1 MEGLF
6 NPLSIL
12 LHTVNA
18 LILFVALYF
27 LLYKPVKKFL
37 DKRSAGIARA
47 ITDADKSL
55 SDAQAEYAQAQEK
68 NNDAQTEANALL
80 KDSAK
85 QAKTRA
91 EAIIADANEQAKL
104 IIDAAKKEAETI
116 FESAREAMADEA
128 AALSVE
134 IASKILAREI
144 NLDEHRQMIDEF
156 LQKVG

>member
-37 DKRSAGIARA
+37 DKRNAGIAQ
-47 ITDADKSL
+47 TLSDADKSL
-55 SDAQAEYAQAQEK
+55 SDAKAEYDLAHEK
-68 NNDAQTEANALL
+68 NNSAQTEANALL

-85 QAKTRA
+85 QAKGRA
-91 EAIIADANEQAKL
+91 EVIIADANEQAKL

-134 IASKILAREI
+134 IASKILSREI
-144 NLDEHRQMIDEF
+144 SLDEHRQMIDEF

>member
-12 LHTVNA
+12 LHTANA

-27 LLYKPVKKFL
+27 LLFKPVKKFL
-37 DKRSAGIARA
+37 DKRSAGIAQT
-47 ITDADKSL
+47 ISDADKSL
-55 SDAQAEYAQAQEK
+55 SDAQAEYAKALGK
-68 NNDAQTEANALL
+68 NNDAQAEANEML

-85 QAKTRA
+85 QAKSRA
-91 EAIIADANEQAKL
+91 EVIIADANEQAKL
-104 IIDAAKKEAETI
+104 IIDAAKKEAEAI

-134 IASKILAREI
+134 IASKILSREI
-144 NLDEHRQMIDEF
+144 KMDEHRQMIDEF

>member
-37 DKRSAGIARA
+37 DKRNAGIAQ
-47 ITDADKSL
+47 TLSDADKSL
-55 SDAQAEYAQAQEK
+55 SDAKAEYDLAHEK
-68 NNDAQTEANALL
+68 NNSAQTEANALL

-85 QAKTRA
+85 QAKGRA
-91 EAIIADANEQAKL
+91 EVIIADANEQATL

-134 IASKILAREI
+134 IASKILSREI
-144 NLDEHRQMIDEF
+144 SLDEHRQMIDEF